1 MKKKKDYLTQPLNYL
16 ILWRLM
22 SFELFYNSDSSV
34 KDMSID
40 MQILSSGKTIDLFS
54 SKKVACHGHSR
65 AQTVYLPLNLM
76 TTSFK
81 SENI

>member
-1 MKKKKDYLTQPLNYL
+1 MEKKKDYLTQPLNYL

-54 SKKVACHGHSR
+54 SKKVKFCI
-65 AQTVYLPLNLM
+65 YL
-76 TTSFK
+76 
-81 SENI
+81 